1 MKEKV
6 RLQELLNDTDNRV
19 NKWLEIAEQV
29 FDFAQDARRKF
40 ESGTLEEKRQILI
53 CLGSNFILK
62 DKILTIDIKKPFH
75 TIKEIAPQVRA
86 LHTRLEPIKDR
97 REIEQIY
104 SKNPIWGER
113 GDSNPQHRGPQP
125 RALTN

>member
-62 DKILTIDIKKPFH
+62 DKI
-75 TIKEIAPQVRA
+75 IKEIAPQVRA